1 MAHPSSSGSL
11 ISNAPAVAQWNAESG
26 EQRFVGDKSS
36 GPAILDVSFDEKSLC
51 MYCRLRVSVKLKS
64 SDKKVPVYHLLEPNH
79 FLDLEILNGFV
90 PENVVSA
97 FVHGDK
103 CSSSEDIVGLRMTL
117 HAPGHV
123 IGPKTA
129 TSPKT
134 AASRKIL
141 ETLFS
146 LGQSNALIIY
156 LPLTS
161 INALRLEHMRRS
173 LLDGLL
179 KFDNHIID
187 TLYAGEGGR
196 CLQSLQ
202 DLSAPDSLRL
212 FNEKL
217 ESPPPYVEATS
228 PKTQSSRRRKRED
241 GSPHLSTDPTQCSSA
256 KKPREEISSQ
266 SPKEAPQ
273 LMENRESW
281 QEALAEHAKQFALLS
296 EQVVALQTV
305 LHARRKNTADASTQ
319 TEELPNFEAP
329 NGTQESLSTVSTVED
344 GVEDRLEMAERSIA
358 ALRGAVCQIQES
370 LPSQLDDTV
379 HRAVQES
386 TEAFDDRLAIELDDL
401 RYELDGDTKDNFEDQ
416 FLDAKIELRDFVS
429 EEMKDVE
436 ENIKKNIKNAVRSA
450 ALEIDFED

>member
-1 MAHPSSSGSL
+1 
-11 ISNAPAVAQWNAESG
+11 
-26 EQRFVGDKSS
+26 
-36 GPAILDVSFDEKSLC
+36 
-51 MYCRLRVSVKLKS
+51 
-64 SDKKVPVYHLLEPNH
+64 
-79 FLDLEILNGFV
+79 
-90 PENVVSA
+90 
-97 FVHGDK
+97 
-103 CSSSEDIVGLRMTL
+103 
-117 HAPGHV
+117 
-123 IGPKTA
+123 
-129 TSPKT
+129 
-134 AASRKIL
+134 
-141 ETLFS
+141 
-146 LGQSNALIIY
+146 
-156 LPLTS
+156 
-161 INALRLEHMRRS
+161 
-173 LLDGLL
+173 
-179 KFDNHIID
+179 
-187 TLYAGEGGR
+187 
-196 CLQSLQ
+196 
-202 DLSAPDSLRL
+202 
-212 FNEKL
+212 
-217 ESPPPYVEATS
+217 
-228 PKTQSSRRRKRED
+228 
-241 GSPHLSTDPTQCSSA
+241 
-256 KKPREEISSQ
+256 
-266 SPKEAPQ
+266 
-273 LMENRESW
+273 MENRESW